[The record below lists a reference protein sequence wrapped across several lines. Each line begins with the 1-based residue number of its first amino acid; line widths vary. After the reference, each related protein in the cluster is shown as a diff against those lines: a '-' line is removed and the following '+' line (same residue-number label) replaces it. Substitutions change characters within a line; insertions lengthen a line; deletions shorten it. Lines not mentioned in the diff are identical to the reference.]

1 MATLK
6 DLQYR
11 QAGTTKGAIKTIDG
25 LLAKTSSPVE
35 VAALSNARAALN
47 APQKTVPPS
56 GNGNDQTAA
65 ILAAQEAYK
74 AREQAAGRVPTQT
87 GLAAVARDVA
97 MYGQDLSVVPSAP
110 YGIQPPAAMVSQA
123 PAAAAPAAAPAAQPN
138 LTKPDPASGD
148 FWKVVTSADGKTTT
162 EFDGAKYE
170 AAYEAWYAAM
180 NKAGYPVSQYN
191 TSPTGTVGQIGSG
204 TDAKGNIYSA
214 MVGPDGNTQMLNAQ
228 QIQQSVRQDA
238 NPQTSRDRAA
248 ADSLVA
254 IIKGWGL
261 QDDVQVGEMGAITF
275 PSPKALTA
283 YTGIV
288 SQRMLDVLRNG
299 GTQVDALNAGGY
311 QVVARESDAWK
322 AYAAQQGGK

>member
-25 LLAKTSSPVE
+25 LLAKTSNPVE

-47 APQKTVPPS
+47 APQKTTPS
-56 GNGNDQTAA
+56 GVTGNDQTAA

-74 AREQAAGRVPTQT
+74 AREQAAGRTPTQT

-97 MYGQDLSVVPSAP
+97 MYGQDLSIVPSAP
-110 YGIQPPAAMVSQA
+110 YGIQPPAATVSQT
-123 PAAAAPAAAPAAQPN
+123 PAAAPSAAAPAAQPN
-138 LTKPDPASGD
+138 LTKPDPMSGD
-148 FWKVVTSADGKTTT
+148 FWKVTT
-162 EFDGAKYE
+162 DANGVAKGEVDWVKY
-170 AAYEAWYAAM
+170 AAAFEAWQDAM
-180 NKAGYPVSQYN
+180 NKAGYPTSQYV
-191 TSPTGTVGQIGSG
+191 SAPAGTVGQVGSG

-228 QIQQSVRQDA
+228 QIQQSVHQTAD
-238 NPQTSRDRAA
+238 PQTSRDRAA
-248 ADSLVA
+248 ADALVG

-261 QDDVQVGEMGAITF
+261 PSDLQVADNGSITF
-275 PSPKALTA
+275 PNPKALTQ
-283 YTGIV
+283 YTGLV
-288 SQRMLDVLRNG
+288 SQRMVDVMRNG
-299 GTQVDALNAGGY
+299 GTQLDALNAGGY
-311 QVVARESDAWK
+311 QLVSRGSDAWK

>member
-25 LLAKTSSPVE
+25 LLAKTSNPVE

-47 APQKTVPPS
+47 APQKTTPS
-56 GNGNDQTAA
+56 GVTGNDQTAA

-74 AREQAAGRVPTQT
+74 AREQAAGRTPTQT

-97 MYGQDLSVVPSAP
+97 MYGQDLSIVPSAP
-110 YGIQPPAAMVSQA
+110 YGIQPPAATVSQT
-123 PAAAAPAAAPAAQPN
+123 PAAAPAAAAPAAQPN

-148 FWKVVTSADGKTTT
+148 FWKVTTGADGTTKT
-162 EFDGAKYE
+162 EFDGTKYQ
-170 AAYEAWYAAM
+170 AAYDAWYAAM
-180 NKAGYPVSQYN
+180 NAAGYPTANYN
-191 TSPTGTVGQIGSG
+191 SSPAGTVGQIGAG
-204 TDAKGNIYSA
+204 RDANGQVYSA
-214 MVGPDGNTQMLNAQ
+214 ITGPDGSTQMLNAQ

-254 IIKGWGL
+254 IIKSWGL

>member
-1 MATLK
+1 MTTLK
-6 DLQYR
+6 ELAYKK
-11 QAGTTKGAIKTIDG
+11 ATTPKGAIAVIDN
-25 LLAKTSSPVE
+25 AMAQTKDPAQI
-35 VAALSNARAALN
+35 AALSQARQALATPGASTPPAEAPNWLMRLLYPDSVGEYAIQQKQQQEAA
-47 APQKTVPPS
+47 TVK
-56 GNGNDQTAA
+56 
-65 ILAAQEAYK
+65 AQEAAK
-74 AREQAAGRVPTQT
+74 T
-87 GLAAVARDVA
+87 
-97 MYGQDLSVVPSAP
+97 AP
-110 YGIQPPAAMVSQA
+110 
-123 PAAAAPAAAPAAQPN
+123 

-148 FWKVVTSADGKTTT
+148 FWKVVTGADGKTTT
-162 EFDGAKYE
+162 EFDGAKYD
-170 AAYEAWYAAM
+170 AAYDAWYAAM
-180 NKAGYPVSQYN
+180 NAQGFPTSQYV
-191 TSPTGTVGQIGSG
+191 TAPAGTIGQVGSG

-214 MVGPDGNTQMLNAQ
+214 MAGPDGNTQMLNAQ
-228 QIQQSVRQDA
+228 QIQQSVHQTAD
-238 NPQTSRDRAA
+238 PQTSRDRAA
-248 ADSLVA
+248 ADALVG

>member
-25 LLAKTSSPVE
+25 LLAKTSNPVE

-47 APQKTVPPS
+47 APQKTTPS
-56 GNGNDQTAA
+56 GVTGNDQTAA

-74 AREQAAGRVPTQT
+74 AREQAAGRTPTQA

-110 YGIQPPAAMVSQA
+110 YGIQPPAATVSQA

-138 LTKPDPASGD
+138 LTKPDPMSGD
-148 FWKVVTSADGKTTT
+148 FWKVVTGADGKATT

-170 AAYEAWYAAM
+170 AAYDAWYAAM
-180 NKAGYPVSQYN
+180 NAQGFPTSQYV
-191 TSPTGTVGQIGSG
+191 TAPAGTIGQVGSG